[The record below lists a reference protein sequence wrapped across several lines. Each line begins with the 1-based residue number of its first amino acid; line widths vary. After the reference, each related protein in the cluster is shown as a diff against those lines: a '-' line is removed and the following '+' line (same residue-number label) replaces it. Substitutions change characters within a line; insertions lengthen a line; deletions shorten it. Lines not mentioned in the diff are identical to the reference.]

1 MSQSLATSDLPD
13 DILEE
18 SWYITLG
25 FHSCMLSCQFFWS
38 RQFSLFSKKILHIV
52 RSCMLFSF
60 LIYQITFLQMFRSLW
75 CEDSLSSYTLKTSR
89 DVPFCCPCRLVI
101 FFINLAVLITLQI
114 YNILYSHEYCPIKIA
129 VLDTLSDPLDKT
141 INHKPK
147 MDAVKQE
154 VDRNEDMIRSAL
166 RAIASLNRIRFSFWT
181 SLKVLNWN
189 LSFS

>member
-114 YNILYSHEYCPIKIA
+114 YNIQIYYIHMNIVLSKLQFWIPCLILLIKLLI
-129 VLDTLSDPLDKT
+129 
-141 INHKPK
+141 INPRW
-147 MDAVKQE
+147 M
-154 VDRNEDMIRSAL
+154 L
-166 RAIASLNRIRFSFWT
+166 
-181 SLKVLNWN
+181 WN
-189 LSFS
+189 KK